1 MLRIGWESLYYS
13 VRSLLTNHTVIFFK
27 LTSFSCL
34 SPALSPPGSTEEGK
48 TLSVLL
54 LEHKEDLIRC
64 VTQLRP
70 ILEFLETVEEEFL
83 PGSEKRVTVQCLL
96 LPPELMWHLFLSL
109 SCGTEHLSP
118 CSISSHATRKAPW
131 SSGSY
136 FMPPVSPAS
145 LDARTDG
152 SPCSDSVRFWLCNSC
167 PQKS

>member
-1 MLRIGWESLYYS
+1 M
-13 VRSLLTNHTVIFFK
+13 TNRTVIFFK
-27 LTSFSCL
+27 LTSFSCP

-96 LPPELMWHLFLSL
+96 LPPELRRHLLLSL
-109 SCGTEHLSP
+109 LWLRAPVPSQCFFTCYTESAL
-118 CSISSHATRKAPW
+118 KL
-131 SSGSY
+131 GSY

-152 SPCSDSVRFWLCNSC
+152 SPCSDSVRF
-167 PQKS
+167 

>member
-27 LTSFSCL
+27 LTSFSCSSL
-34 SPALSPPGSTEEGK
+34 ALSPPGSTEEGK

-70 ILEFLETVEEEFL
+70 ILEFLETAEEDFL

-96 LPPELMWHLFLSL
+96 LPPELMWHWFLSL
-109 SCGTEHLSP
+109 SCVTERHFPLQY
-118 CSISSHATRKAPW
+118 CFTYCAEAPQ
-131 SSGSY
+131 SSGSWLH
-136 FMPPVSPAS
+136 AS
-145 LDARTDG
+145 CIPCAFRCMDG
-152 SPCSDSVRFWLCNSC
+152 WLYPLWLRESLIYNIC